1 MATDEIPSESG
12 WQKGDR
18 GEERAKHL
26 LRGHNC
32 WYVPLSEIGENSA
45 PLIYGPDGD
54 ALRLPDYLSLPGS
67 RFIEVKNRD
76 FARKWEEDGE
86 VVDERLYIRKDRMED
101 YVEIARNLASVTIC
115 IYTEDSNRLFLADVL
130 TLWGEECGEAEVQ
143 GESVYWYSI
152 DHFRDGL

>member
-1 MATDEIPSESG
+1 MATDENPSRWG
-12 WQKGDR
+12 KGDR
-18 GEERAKHL
+18 GEERAEHL

-32 WYVPLSEIGENSA
+32 WYVRLSEMGDDNSA
-45 PLIYGPDGD
+45 PLLHGPDGD
-54 ALRLPDYLSLPGS
+54 VVRLPDYLFLPDPK
-67 RFIEVKNRD
+67 FLEVKNRD

-115 IYTEDSNRLFLADVL
+115 IYTEDSNRIFLADVL

-143 GESVYWYSI
+143 GESVYWYSV
-152 DHFRDGL
+152 DDFRDGL